1 MYIYK
6 CDIEFFHKLL
16 VGVMLKDTQLLKKQ
30 FDLMTKNTPE
40 KLKDGDE
47 CIAVGG
53 VHAEKPGIARDINTS
68 KTGHITITVAHK
80 KWSSF

>member
-6 CDIEFFHKLL
+6 CDIGFFHKLL
-16 VGVMLKDTQLLKKQ
+16 AGVMLKDTQLLKKQ

-47 CIAVGG
+47 CIVAGG
-53 VHAEKPGIARDINTS
+53 VHAGKPGIARDINTS